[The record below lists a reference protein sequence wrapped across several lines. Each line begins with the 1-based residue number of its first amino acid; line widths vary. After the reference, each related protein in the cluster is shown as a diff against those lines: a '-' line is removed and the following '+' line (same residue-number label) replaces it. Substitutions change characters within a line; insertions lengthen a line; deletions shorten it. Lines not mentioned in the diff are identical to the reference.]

1 MAIDRRGRQVLLLCV
16 ISIFVGFLTWTELIQ
31 YFAGRAYS
39 LQANDTAQLAR
50 AIGLAELAQ
59 LNKSAE
65 LVAKSP
71 WVIRSAVGEIAT
83 DSESVLLILETTR
96 NNFSAD
102 IVYLMNASGTVVA
115 CTRYADNKTLTGNNY
130 AFRPYFTETMKGQ
143 KFQYPALGVT
153 TLERGIYSSAPI
165 YSEQSTEPCGVLIIK
180 SGLAN
185 IDTYLGEFKG
195 IASLISPDGV
205 IFASGQKNWLFQLL
219 NKENGDKARAKN
231 KESRQFADL
240 PLLDLPVEFKSD
252 GKMVF
257 YENTTYSL
265 VKIQVNLKD
274 LDGRDWQIITL
285 KDNNGAVPKTIVGIV
300 STLAGILCA
309 FAGFLFIGR
318 KKRLHAEMLLNNRF
332 KGLFDN
338 AISGV
343 AIHRFIFDDEGVPGD
358 FMYLQINRAFEL
370 QTGLRGEHIIGRSAR
385 EVFPGNDI
393 APFIEKYATVAM
405 TGVSKIFEEYFAPLN
420 RHFQISAYQMN
431 YGEFATVVQD
441 VTMRVESD
449 KLLREGKEQ
458 LKLILDS
465 QGVGVMI
472 IDVDNHLIQ
481 FINKKAT
488 ELLQIDPE
496 MAIGK
501 VCHDFV
507 CPAMIGKCPITDE
520 GKILESAERE
530 VLTSSG
536 QLVPVLKSAVRIN
549 YNNKPCIVESFVDI
563 SKLKD
568 AEAEMLEINQQL
580 EQATIWAQEMVVQSE
595 MANASKS
602 QFLANMSHEIR
613 TPMNG
618 IMGMT
623 SLLLDTQLSNEQQT
637 YAETIQSCSNSLLAI
652 INDILDFSK
661 IEAGKLELELLEF
674 DLRST
679 IEDVADLMA
688 IKAHEKK
695 IGLYYFINQ
704 NVGRRFVGDPGRL
717 RQILLNL
724 VGNAIK
730 FTSTGEVTIKVS
742 LDGGYERK
750 SRLRFEVKDSGIGI
764 PENKIKELFQV
775 FQQVDSSTT
784 RKFGGTGLG
793 LAISK
798 RLANLLGGEIGVNSS
813 EGQGSTFWFTSV
825 FEVSANQACLDL
837 VQKYDLK
844 GLNVLVFSSSNF
856 VLQALSEQLTL
867 WDINVSTISDSGEII
882 GLLHRAKKDANPFE
896 IVLLD
901 VKSGEI
907 AEIIGRSIK
916 DDVSCKEAKL
926 VVTTVLGKRGDKNRF
941 EKIGF
946 SAYLT
951 RPIKQSSLYQC
962 LAAVA
967 GRKTEDG
974 RTAELITRHT
984 INEFNA
990 NKCRLM
996 LVDDNIVNQN
1006 VAAGIMGKMGLRV
1019 DCFSTAIDALL
1030 ELGNNHYQIVFM
1042 DLQMPEMDGLE
1053 ATYCIRSGK
1062 YRNLNPQVKIIA
1074 MTACAL
1080 PGDRIKC
1087 LENGMDDYISKP
1099 FTIQELHNILL
1110 KWLPGE
1116 LETAKDIAS
1125 DLIVEQNQGKY
1136 AGKIFDRKAFSTKLM
1151 GDEQLLESILLDF
1164 VKDTEKQLEF
1174 FARAS
1179 EAVDTKTMQQLAHR
1193 LFGSSSSIGAMRIAS
1208 FAHEVEHSSSVIL
1221 RDQADIFVA
1230 QFAKEFAAFKAET
1243 IKDQ

>member
-1 MAIDRRGRQVLLLCV
+1 MAIDRRGRQILLLCI
-16 ISIFVGFLTWTELIQ
+16 ISFFVGILTWTELIQ
-31 YFAGRAYS
+31 YFAGRAYN
-39 LQANDTAQLAR
+39 LQANDTAQLCR
-50 AIGLAELAQ
+50 AIGFTELAQ
-59 LNKSAE
+59 LSKSAE
-65 LVAKSP
+65 IIAKNQ
-71 WVIRSAVGEIAT
+71 WIIKSATGDLEPDNQNA
-83 DSESVLLILETTR
+83 LLILETTR

-102 IVYLMNASGTVVA
+102 IAYLMNASGTVVA
-115 CTRYADNKTLTGNNY
+115 CTPYADNKTLTGNNY
-130 AFRPYFTETMKGQ
+130 AFRPYFSEAMKGQ

-165 YSEQSTEPCGVLIIK
+165 YSEHTTKPCGVLIIK
-180 SGLAN
+180 SGLTN
-185 IDTYLGEFKG
+185 IDAYLGEFKG
-195 IASLISPDGV
+195 NASLISPDGV
-205 IFASGQKNWLFQLL
+205 IFASGQKDWLFQLFF
-219 NKENGDKARAKN
+219 KENGTQAREKN
-231 KESRQFADL
+231 KKSRQFADL
-240 PLLDLPVEFKSD
+240 PLSDLPVEFKAE
-252 GKMVF
+252 GKIVT
-257 YENTTYSL
+257 YENNLFSL
-265 VKIQVNLKD
+265 AKIPVDLKD
-274 LDGRDWQIITL
+274 LDGRNWQIITL
-285 KDNNGAVPKTIVGIV
+285 KDNNAALPK
-300 STLAGILCA
+300 TLAGLISLLTGVLCA
-309 FAGFLFIGR
+309 LAGFLFIGR
-318 KKRLHAEMLLNNRF
+318 KKRLKAESDQNTRF
-332 KGLFDN
+332 RGLFDN

-343 AIHRFIFDDEGVPGD
+343 AIHRFIFDEEGVPVD
-358 FMYLQINRAFEL
+358 FMFLQINRAYEL
-370 QTGLRGEHIIGRSAR
+370 QTGLSGEQVLGKSAR
-385 EVFPGNDI
+385 EIFPADDI
-393 APFIEKYATVAM
+393 APFIEKYAAVAM
-405 TGVSKIFEEYFAPLN
+405 TGVAKVFEEYFAPLN

-441 VTMRVESD
+441 VTMRVESEN
-449 KLLREGKEQ
+449 LLREGQRQ

-465 QGVGVMI
+465 QEVGVMI
-472 IDVDNHLIQ
+472 IDASNHLIQ
-481 FINKKAT
+481 FVNRKAT

-496 MAIGK
+496 KAIGK
-501 VCHDFV
+501 ICHDYV
-507 CPAMIGKCPITDE
+507 CPAMQGRCPITDE
-520 GKILESAERE
+520 GKVIESAERE
-530 VLTSSG
+530 VLTATG
-536 QLVPVLKSAVRIN
+536 QLIPVLKSAVKIS
-549 YNNKPCIVESFVDI
+549 YNWKPCIVESFVDI

-623 SLLLDTQLSNEQQT
+623 SLLLDTRLSDEQQS

-661 IEAGKLELELLEF
+661 IEAGKLELEALEF
-674 DLRST
+674 DLRAT
-679 IEDVADLMA
+679 IEDVAELMA

-695 IGLYYFINQ
+695 IGLYYLIDQ
-704 NVGRRFVGDPGRL
+704 GVGRRFVGDPGRL

-724 VGNAIK
+724 IGNAIK
-730 FTSTGEVTIKVS
+730 FTSVGEVTIKIS
-742 LDGGYERK
+742 LENSFDRK
-750 SRLRFEVKDSGIGI
+750 SKLRFEVNDSGIGI
-764 PENKIKELFQV
+764 PEGKIDELFQV

-793 LAISK
+793 LAISR
-798 RLANLLGGEIGVNSS
+798 RLASLLGGEIGVNSC
-813 EGQGSTFWFTSV
+813 EGKGSTFWFTAV
-825 FEVSANQACLDL
+825 FEVSANQACVDL
-837 VQKYDLK
+837 IQKYDLK
-844 GLNVLVFSSSNF
+844 GLNILLFSSSEF
-856 VLQALSEQLTL
+856 ALQALAEQLTL
-867 WDINVSTISDSGEII
+867 WDINVTRTSDSGEII
-882 GLLHRAKKDANPFE
+882 ELLENAKNQAKPFE
-896 IVLLD
+896 IVLID
-901 VKSGEI
+901 VKSAEI

-916 DDVSCKEAKL
+916 DNEACKEIKL

-967 GRKTEDG
+967 GRRTDDGKTS
-974 RTAELITRHT
+974 ELITRHT

-996 LVDDNIVNQN
+996 LVDDNVINQS

-1062 YRNLNPQVKIIA
+1062 YRNLNPEVKIIA

-1080 PGDRIKC
+1080 PGDRMRC

-1110 KWLPGE
+1110 KWLPDE
-1116 LETAKDIAS
+1116 LETVQDIAS
-1125 DLIVEQNQGKY
+1125 DLIVEQNQKKE
-1136 AGKIFDRKAFSTKLM
+1136 AGKIFDRKALTSKLM
-1151 GDEQLLESILLDF
+1151 GDEKLIESILLDF

-1174 FARAS
+1174 FAKAS
-1179 EAVDTKTMQQLAHR
+1179 EVADTKTMQQLGHR
-1193 LFGSSSSIGAMRIAS
+1193 LYGASSSIGAMRIAS
-1208 FAHEVEHSSSVIL
+1208 FAHEVEHSSPEIL
-1221 RDQADIFVA
+1221 REQGDIFVA
-1230 QFAKEFAAFKAET
+1230 RFARELTAFKENRE
-1243 IKDQ
+1243 